1 MEVSEKK
8 NIFGYFLILFRSNH
22 VVIYAS
28 QRGGHTV
35 IKRNLSSWTKEVYLI
50 LFSRLEALPTV
61 ADFYKKSG
69 FEVDAVFG
77 GLFLKNDILIPM
89 KKIFGK
95 RWLQFHKV
103 ACYFCKLDKIQQEY
117 VKY

>member
-1 MEVSEKK
+1 M
-8 NIFGYFLILFRSNH
+8 
-22 VVIYAS
+22 
-28 QRGGHTV
+28 
-35 IKRNLSSWTKEVYLI
+35 
-50 LFSRLEALPTV
+50 

-117 VKY
+117 EKYYLIKELLCISTTHLFLTPSIKLFSAFY